1 MVIHIEDRGNP
12 VPEEVVLKAQSGDN
26 DCREFLLRTYQPF
39 IIKVTSRAC
48 HRFVSEGA
56 DEEIS
61 VALMAF
67 NEAIDSFLPGQG
79 SRFLSFARL
88 VVERRL
94 TDYFRRT
101 KPRLQEIPFSGFGDS
116 DQDELYL
123 LERNAAEQVFA
134 DSEAKRDR
142 QEEILYFTERLQEF
156 KISLDELVKISPKH
170 AKARKR
176 AMQAAMAI
184 FNNERWLQFFQ
195 KYKELPLKELD
206 GQLPVSRKTL
216 ERQRKYIIALLL
228 VCIEDLPNIRE
239 YLKGDDGL

>member
-1 MVIHIEDRGNP
+1 MVIHIETRGNP
-12 VPEEVVLKAQSGDN
+12 VPDDVVLKAQSGDN
-26 DCREFLLRTYQPF
+26 NCREFLLRTYQPY
-39 IIKVTSRAC
+39 IIKITSRAC
-48 HRFVSEGA
+48 HKFVSEGT

-67 NEAIDSFLPGQG
+67 NEAIDSFRPGQG

-101 KPRLQEIPFSGFGDS
+101 KTKLQEIPFSGFGHGE
-116 DQDELYL
+116 QDELSL
-123 LERNAAEQVFA
+123 LEKKSAEQVYA
-134 DSEAKRDR
+134 DTEAKRDR
-142 QEEILYFTERLQEF
+142 QEEITYFTELLLEF

-176 AMQAAMAI
+176 AMQAALAI
-184 FNNERWLQFFQ
+184 MNNDRWLHFFQ

-216 ERQRKYIIALLL
+216 ERQRKYIKIGRASCWER
-228 VCIEDLPNIRE
+228 V
-239 YLKGDDGL
+239 